1 MAKLRK
7 SKGKGGRIPVVIIA
21 VLVLLAA
28 IGVAIYKLHRQHEAF
43 RLCSQKSRL
52 IS

>member
-1 MAKLRK
+1 MAKSRR
-7 SKGKGGRIPVVIIA
+7 SKGKDGSSIFVIIA
-21 VLVLLAA
+21 VLALLVM